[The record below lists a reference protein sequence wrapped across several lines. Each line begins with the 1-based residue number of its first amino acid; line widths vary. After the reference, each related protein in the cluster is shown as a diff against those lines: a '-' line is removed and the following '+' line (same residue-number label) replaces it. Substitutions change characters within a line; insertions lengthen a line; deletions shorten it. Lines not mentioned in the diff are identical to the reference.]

1 MGDGSPIGTNNPAT
15 MSIQDP
21 SSSAPGVTP
30 VPSVQVPP
38 SLATIPTQPGAS
50 QIPGISQNLSY
61 QLPGGQQV
69 IMMQSPGGQQL
80 GGVVG
85 GGQGSIVMMGSQE
98 VLNSYHKSQILGFL
112 YKQG

>member
-1 MGDGSPIGTNNPAT
+1 
-15 MSIQDP
+15 
-21 SSSAPGVTP
+21 
-30 VPSVQVPP
+30 VPP
-38 SLATIPTQPGAS
+38 SLSAATIPTQPGAS
-50 QIPGISQNLSY
+50 QIPSISQNLSY